1 MPDCDNVPNYKYAS
15 LKVNMQII
23 CFCGIEKIKMA
34 PMILMNVD
42 YFIKQFGYFGSK
54 RYYPDKHYLTYC

>member
-1 MPDCDNVPNYKYAS
+1 
-15 LKVNMQII
+15 
-23 CFCGIEKIKMA
+23 MA

-54 RYYPDKHYLTYC
+54 RYYPNKHYTYLMLNSVDDNGQELKWQENTK